1 MMFSSKIA
9 ENLESKSN
17 KEIYRNKKALINNI
31 IDAANQEY
39 ICIYINIYIYF
50 VYNI

>member
-1 MMFSSKIA
+1 MLLASKIA

-17 KEIYRNKKALINNI
+17 KEIYGNKKALFNNI

-39 ICIYINIYIYF
+39 ICIYINIYILYII
-50 VYNI
+50 YN